1 MCDPLVAVALYYGGV
16 RATLLEILL
25 ASSDAGIYLSADNHF
40 L

>member
-1 MCDPLVAVALYYGGV
+1 MEDEEEASGSPATSRA

-25 ASSDAGIYLSADNHF
+25 AAL

>member
-1 MCDPLVAVALYYGGV
+1 MCDPLVAVALLRGG
-16 RATLLEILL
+16 ATLLEILL